1 MKRLSPGSRE
11 DQGSLRHLSKLSR
24 DSGPGGGAGI
34 EKLGSIALIVDGLG
48 QAVILTTPDGRI
60 VHVSRAAEQTVGYA
74 GSDLVGRFIQELSS
88 SDRELHLPDLR
99 ALSQTKLHTCDAR
112 LIRKN
117 GSAFSAAVSISA
129 ITDDKDHVIGMACVL
144 VDLTELS
151 AADQAGSSVE
161 EQALLAEI
169 GHLLSSSLNPEED
182 FERFA
187 KLVCRLVPTD
197 RVSLLMAAAEG
208 GYRQSK
214 VYPKRSDTSDAGATS
229 DVGVSAEEAAAVESH
244 TPAPASEGVETPAET
259 QPGPDSSS
267 GLNPIH
273 CPVVWEPLVSRGE
286 TFGFLQLSSVMLRPY
301 TEREL
306 GLSRQVG
313 ALFAASVAIDSL
325 NTELTDSVDEMRT
338 REEQYRLF
346 IDLGADALFL
356 HDPLGNVID
365 VNDRACELSGQS
377 REALLKASLADFLGE
392 GGSATLRET
401 WEKILRGSVV
411 FRETRLR
418 NATGEDIP
426 VEVRTGHFELG
437 GRHLLLTLVRDISDS
452 KESEEERRRLEAQLV
467 QAQKMEAVGQLAGGV
482 AHDFNNLL
490 SAITSYSQL
499 AKMKLKD
506 ADPVNGYMEEILKA
520 SDRAANLTRQLLA
533 FSRTQAIEPRVLCL
547 SDLVLDIE
555 KMLRRLISADI
566 EMVML
571 PDEKEGMVK
580 VDAGQAEQVLI
591 NLVVNARDAMENGGK
606 LYIETKCVD
615 VDDRFEEQY
624 PEFEP
629 GEYVMLSVSDTG
641 EGMSEEVRGRIFEPF
656 FTTKEQGRGT
666 GLGLSTC
673 YGIVAQNEGH
683 ILVDSEI
690 GVGTTFRIYFPRI
703 MQAADKLPLRDD
715 EGYLPLGDETILL
728 VEDEPLVRQVALI
741 ILREQGY
748 NVLEATN
755 GLEGLGIAQE
765 HSDDRIDLL
774 VTDLVMPLL
783 GGKGLADK
791 LLEIHPETKVLFT
804 SGYTDDATTR
814 NMGPEA
820 GRDFLHKPFTPT
832 GLAKKVRDVLDGA

>member
-1 MKRLSPGSRE
+1 MKQLFPGSRE

-24 DSGPGGGAGI
+24 DDGPGDGASI

-48 QAVILTTPDGRI
+48 QAVIITTPDGRI
-60 VHVSRAAEQTVGYA
+60 VHVSRAAEQTLGYT

-88 SDRELHLPDLR
+88 SDRELHLPDLQAPYQAR
-99 ALSQTKLHTCDAR
+99 PFTSDAM

-129 ITDDKDHVIGMACVL
+129 ITDDKNHFIGMACVL

-151 AADQAGSSVE
+151 GADQVE
-161 EQALLAEI
+161 NAEERTLLAEI
-169 GHLLSSSLNPEED
+169 GHLLSSSRDPEDD

-187 KLVCRLVPTD
+187 KLVCNLIPVD
-197 RVSLLMAAAEG
+197 RASLLVAAAEG
-208 GYRQSK
+208 GYKQSI
-214 VYPKRSDTSDAGATS
+214 VYPKRSDTSEARATS
-229 DVGVSAEEAAAVESH
+229 DAGVSAEEATVVESYSAASAPDGGK
-244 TPAPASEGVETPAET
+244 TPSEA
-259 QPGPDSSS
+259 QPRPDSSA
-267 GLNPIH
+267 LNPIH

-325 NTELTDSVDEMRT
+325 STELTDSADEMRM

-346 IDLGADALFL
+346 IDQGAEALFL
-356 HDPLGNVID
+356 HDPLGNILD
-365 VNDRACELSGQS
+365 VNDRACELSGQP
-377 REALLKASLADFLGE
+377 REALLNSSLAEFLGE

-411 FRETRLR
+411 FRETLLR
-418 NATGEDIP
+418 KATGEDVL
-426 VEVRTGHFELG
+426 VEVRTGHLELG

-452 KESEEERRRLEAQLV
+452 KESEEERRRLEARLV
-467 QAQKMEAVGQLAGGV
+467 QAQKMEAVGQLAGGI

-506 ADPVNGYMEEILKA
+506 GDPVNGYMGEILKA

-555 KMLRRLISADI
+555 NMLRRLISVDI

-571 PDEKEGMVK
+571 PDEREGMVK

-615 VDDRFEEQY
+615 VDDRYEEQY
-624 PEFEP
+624 PEFKP

-641 EGMSEEVRGRIFEPF
+641 EGMSEEVRKRIFEPF
-656 FTTKEQGRGT
+656 FTTKELGRGT

-673 YGIVAQNEGH
+673 YGIVAQNEGQ

-804 SGYTDDATTR
+804 SGYTDDATIR
-814 NMGPEA
+814 NMGTEA

>member
-1 MKRLSPGSRE
+1 
-11 DQGSLRHLSKLSR
+11 SLRHLSKLAR
-24 DSGPGGGAGI
+24 DNGPDGGADI
-34 EKLGSIALIVDGLG
+34 EKLGSIALTVDGLG
-48 QAVILTTPDGRI
+48 QAVVLTTPDGRI
-60 VHVSRAAEQTVGYA
+60 VHVSRAAEQTVGYS
-74 GSDLVGRFIQELSS
+74 GSELVGRSLQELWP
-88 SDRELHLPDLR
+88 SDREFHLPDIQ
-99 ALSQTKLHTCDAR
+99 ASSQTKPFTCDAR

-129 ITDDKDHVIGMACVL
+129 ISDDKGHVIGMACVL
-144 VDLTELS
+144 VDLTDVRTSEE
-151 AADQAGSSVE
+151 AGNSVE
-161 EQALLAEI
+161 EQTLLAEI
-169 GHLLSSSLNPEED
+169 GHLLSSTPDPWGD

-187 KLVCRLVPTD
+187 KLVCKLVPVD
-197 RVSLLMAAAEG
+197 RVSLLMSTAEG
-208 GYRQSK
+208 GYTRDM
-214 VYPKRSDTSDAGATS
+214 VYPKRSDTSVATPENSYRAAPVS
-229 DVGVSAEEAAAVESH
+229 DGGV
-244 TPAPASEGVETPAET
+244 TPADA
-259 QPGPDSSS
+259 QPSPDSSS
-267 GLNPIH
+267 GLNPIY

-286 TFGFLQLSSVMLRPY
+286 TFGYLQLSSIMLRPY

-306 GLSRQVG
+306 GLSRQVS
-313 ALFAASVAIDSL
+313 ALFASSVAGDRIY
-325 NTELTDSVDEMRT
+325 TELTDSVVEMRT

-346 IDLGADALFL
+346 IEQGADALFL
-356 HDPLGNVID
+356 HDPLGNVLD
-365 VNDRACELSGQS
+365 VNDRACELSGLP
-377 REALLKASLADFLGE
+377 REELLSASLAEFLGE
-392 GGSATLRET
+392 GGPAILRET
-401 WEKILRGSVV
+401 WEKILKGSVV
-411 FRETRLR
+411 FRETQLHRV
-418 NATGEDIP
+418 TGEDVP
-426 VEVRTGHFELG
+426 VEARTGHFELG

-452 KESEEERRRLEAQLV
+452 KKSEEERRRLEAQLA
-467 QAQKMEAVGQLAGGV
+467 QAQKMEAVGQLAGGI

-490 SAITSYSQL
+490 SAVTSYSQL
-499 AKMKLKD
+499 AKMKLP
-506 ADPVNGYMEEILKA
+506 AGDPVNGYMDEILKA

-555 KMLRRLISADI
+555 KMLRRLISVDI

-571 PDEKEGMVK
+571 PDENEGMVK
-580 VDAGQAEQVLI
+580 VDPGQAEQVLI

-615 VDDRFEEQY
+615 VDNRYEEQY
-624 PEFEP
+624 PEFKP

-641 EGMSEEVRGRIFEPF
+641 DGMSEEVRRHIFEPF

-673 YGIVAQNEGH
+673 YGIVAQNEGQ
-683 ILVDSEI
+683 ILVDSEV

-703 MQAADKLPLRDD
+703 RQAADKLPLRDD

-755 GLEGLGIAQE
+755 GLEGLGIAEE

-791 LLEIHPETKVLFT
+791 LSETHPETKVLFT

-814 NMGPEA
+814 NMGPES

-832 GLAKKVRDVLDGA
+832 GLAKKVRDVLDSG